1 VIRTNRDWPKNM
13 TDEILKLK
21 TGDNV
26 QVQLSA
32 DQNDT
37 RYMVRVIGYEPN
49 VSLLVSTPR
58 ANGLPLLVRDGQAV
72 TVRLLTGN
80 TVYGFESQVLRI
92 CRLPFPYLHLS
103 YPRSFESLV
112 VRKAQR
118 ASANIIASVEN
129 CSRATDSAE
138 PFSARISDLSVAG
151 AMLEASMPMGEVGD
165 AIMIRAKVQVAGMDK
180 YLVLAA
186 IVRAL
191 RVREAAE
198 PGGKTLYLHGVE
210 FQMIGPEDQLVLHG
224 FVYEQI
230 ATGKAI

>member
-1 VIRTNRDWPKNM
+1 M

-21 TGDNV
+21 TGDNI
-26 QVQLSA
+26 QVQLVA

-58 ANGLPLLVRDGQAV
+58 ANGLPLLLRDGQLV

-103 YPRSFESLV
+103 YPRTFESMV

-118 ASANIIASVEN
+118 ASTNIIASVEN
-129 CSRATDSAE
+129 CTRVTEGSA
-138 PFSARISDLSVAG
+138 PFSAKICDLSVAG
-151 AMLEASMPMGEVGD
+151 AMLEASTQMGEAGD
-165 AIMIRAKVQVAGMDK
+165 AIMIRAKVQVAGLDK

-186 IVRAL
+186 MVRAV
-191 RVREAAE
+191 RVREAAA
-198 PGGKTLYLHGVE
+198 PGSKTLYHHGVE
-210 FQMIGPEDQLVLHG
+210 FQMIDPEDQLVLHG

-230 ATGKAI
+230 ATGKAN